1 MAQALIGG
9 EKVSAKSGEEMPVV
23 NPATEET
30 FDTVP
35 KAGRDDV
42 DAAVAAA
49 KGAFK
54 EWAGKDPD
62 DRAQLM
68 RAGIEKIEE
77 HGKEIAELLVRE
89 QGKPM
94 MEAMGELHH
103 FIHGMN
109 FYADLASKIRGAY
122 APLPS
127 TLGTSYGMVIKRPVG
142 VVAAIVP
149 YNFPLTLMGTKVGPA
164 LAGGNTIIV
173 KPAATTPL
181 ATLRIG
187 ELMNEAG
194 LPPGVLNVIT
204 GPGREVGEALI
215 GHPDV
220 RRVALTGSTSTG
232 RRVMEIA
239 GPQFKRITLELGGSD
254 PVIVCPDANVDNAV
268 RGVNIGRFFNAG
280 QACLAAKR
288 VYVFEEVYDEF
299 MESLV
304 KRVSRYELGDGLTK
318 AEKPKIRMGP
328 LNTARQRD
336 EVASQLQD
344 AVDKGA
350 SVAYEAEANGDKGF
364 FSPPTVIEN
373 APHESR
379 VVREET
385 FGPLL
390 PVFKVSNIN
399 EAIRLAND
407 SNYGLGSSIWTYNVQ
422 YIHKA
427 AQEIEAGMT
436 WVNQIHYGYDELPFG
451 GVKESGIGREHGPE
465 ALDYYLESKSV
476 VVGDLDIA
484 GDEGAGIQ

>member
-1 MAQALIGG
+1 MAQILVDG
-9 EKVSAKSGEEMPVV
+9 EKVGAKTGEEMEVV

-35 KAGRDDV
+35 KGGREDV
-42 DAAVAAA
+42 DAAVSAA
-49 KGAFK
+49 KRAFK
-54 EWAGKDPD
+54 EWSGKDPD
-62 DRAQLM
+62 ERAQLM
-68 RAGIEKIEE
+68 RTGIAAV
-77 HGKEIAELLVRE
+77 KENDKEVAELLVRE

-103 FIHGMN
+103 FLHGMD

-122 APLPS
+122 TTLPS

-142 VVAAIVP
+142 VVAGLVP

-164 LAGGNTIIV
+164 LAAGNTIIV

-204 GPGREVGEALI
+204 GPGRELGEALI

-220 RRVALTGSTSTG
+220 SRVALTGSTNTG

-268 RGVNIGRFFNAG
+268 KGVNIGRFFNAG

-304 KRVSRYELGDGLTK
+304 KRVSRYELGDGMTK
-318 AEKPKIRMGP
+318 AERPKVRMGP
-328 LNTARQRD
+328 LNTARQRV
-336 EVASQLQD
+336 ELAGQLED

-350 SVAYEAEANGDKGF
+350 GVAYEGETNGDKGF
-364 FSPPTVIEN
+364 FFAPTVIEN
-373 APHESR
+373 APHDSR

-390 PVFKVSNIN
+390 PIFKVRNIN
-399 EAIRLAND
+399 EAIRMAND
-407 SNYGLGSSIWTYNVQ
+407 SNFGLGSSIWTYNVQ

-427 AQEIEAGMT
+427 AQEIESGMT

-451 GVKESGIGREHGPE
+451 GVKQSGIGREHGPE
-465 ALDYYLESKSV
+465 ALEHYLESKSV

>member
-9 EKVSAKSGEEMPVV
+9 ERVGAKSGEEMPVV
-23 NPATEET
+23 NPATEEQ
-30 FDTVP
+30 FETVP
-35 KAGRDDV
+35 KAGLEDV

-49 KGAFK
+49 KSALR
-54 EWAGKDPD
+54 EWSGKDPD
-62 DRAQLM
+62 ERAQLM
-68 RAGIEKIEE
+68 RAGVEKVEE
-77 HGKEIAELLVRE
+77 SQKEIAQLLVQE

-103 FIHGMN
+103 FLHGMN

-127 TLGTSYGMVIKRPVG
+127 TFGTSYGMVIKRPIG
-142 VVAAIVP
+142 VCAAIVP

-164 LAGGNTIIV
+164 LAGGNTIVV
-173 KPAATTPL
+173 KPANTTPL
-181 ATLRIG
+181 ATLKIA
-187 ELMNEAG
+187 ELMQEAD
-194 LPPGVLNVIT
+194 LPAGVLNVVT
-204 GPGREVGEALI
+204 GPG
-215 GHPDV
+215 
-220 RRVALTGSTSTG
+220 
-232 RRVMEIA
+232 
-239 GPQFKRITLELGGSD
+239 
-254 PVIVCPDANVDNAV
+254 ANVDNAV

-288 VYVFEEVYDEF
+288 VYVFDEVYDEF
-299 MESLV
+299 MEGLV
-304 KRVSRYELGDGLTK
+304 KRVSRYELGDGLEK

-328 LNTARQRD
+328 LNAARHRD
-336 EVASQLQD
+336 ALEGQLKD
-344 AVDKGA
+344 AVSKGA
-350 SVAYEAEANGDKGF
+350 KVTFQAERNGDKGYF
-364 FSPPTVIEN
+364 FPPTIVED
-373 APHESR
+373 APHDSR

-390 PVFKVSNIN
+390 PVFRVKDIN
-399 EAIRLAND
+399 EAVRLAND
-407 SNYGLGSSIWTYNVQ
+407 SSYGLGSSIWTYNVK

-451 GVKESGIGREHGPE
+451 GVKESGVGREHGPE

>member
-1 MAQALIGG
+1 MAQILVDG
-9 EKVSAKSGEEMPVV
+9 EKVGAKTGEEMEVV

-35 KAGRDDV
+35 KGGREDV
-42 DAAVAAA
+42 DAAVSAA
-49 KGAFK
+49 KRAFK
-54 EWAGKDPD
+54 EWSGKDPD
-62 DRAQLM
+62 ERAQLM
-68 RAGIEKIEE
+68 RTGIAAV
-77 HGKEIAELLVRE
+77 KENDKVVAELLVRE

-103 FIHGMN
+103 FLHGMD

-122 APLPS
+122 TTLPS

-142 VVAAIVP
+142 VVAGLVP

-164 LAGGNTIIV
+164 LAAGNTIIV

-204 GPGREVGEALI
+204 GPGRELGEALI

-220 RRVALTGSTSTG
+220 SRVALTGSINTG

-268 RGVNIGRFFNAG
+268 KGVNIGRFFNAG

-304 KRVSRYELGDGLTK
+304 KRVSRYELGDGMTK
-318 AEKPKIRMGP
+318 AERPKVRMGP

-336 EVASQLQD
+336 ELAGQLEE

-350 SVAYEAEANGDKGF
+350 GVAYEGETNGDKGF
-364 FSPPTVIEN
+364 FFAPTVIEN
-373 APHESR
+373 APHDSR

-390 PVFKVSNIN
+390 PVFKVRNIN
-399 EAIRLAND
+399 EAIRMAND
-407 SNYGLGSSIWTYNVQ
+407 SNFGLGSSIWTYNIQ

-427 AQEIEAGMT
+427 AQEIESGMT

-465 ALDYYLESKSV
+465 ALEHYLESKSV

>member
-1 MAQALIGG
+1 MAQILVDG
-9 EKVSAKSGEEMPVV
+9 EKVGAKTGEEMEVV

-35 KAGRDDV
+35 KGGREDV
-42 DAAVAAA
+42 DAAVSAA
-49 KGAFK
+49 KRAFK
-54 EWAGKDPD
+54 EWSGKDPD
-62 DRAQLM
+62 ERAQLM
-68 RAGIEKIEE
+68 RTGIAAV
-77 HGKEIAELLVRE
+77 KENDKEVAELLVRE

-103 FIHGMN
+103 FLHGMD
-109 FYADLASKIRGAY
+109 FYADLTSKIRGAY
-122 APLPS
+122 TTLPS

-142 VVAAIVP
+142 VVAGLVP

-164 LAGGNTIIV
+164 LAAGNTIIV

-204 GPGREVGEALI
+204 GPGRELGEALI

-220 RRVALTGSTSTG
+220 SRVALTGSTNTG

-268 RGVNIGRFFNAG
+268 KGVNIGRFFNAG

-304 KRVSRYELGDGLTK
+304 KRVSRYELGDGMTK
-318 AEKPKIRMGP
+318 AERPKVRMGP

-336 EVASQLQD
+336 ELAGQLED

-350 SVAYEAEANGDKGF
+350 GVAYEGETNGDKGF
-364 FSPPTVIEN
+364 FFAPTVIEN
-373 APHESR
+373 APHDSR

-390 PVFKVSNIN
+390 PVFKVRNIN
-399 EAIRLAND
+399 EAIRMAND
-407 SNYGLGSSIWTYNVQ
+407 SNFGLGSSIWTYNVQ

-427 AQEIEAGMT
+427 AQEIESGMT

-451 GVKESGIGREHGPE
+451 GVKDSGIGREHGPE
-465 ALDYYLESKSV
+465 ALEYYLESKSV